1 MASTTCGFQRA
12 SSLLTR
18 RALHRCR
25 ADPVSAQRASRRLNL
40 SFGVVES
47 DACRVALLALRPLL
61 HVQAP
66 CLLCKSS
73 PKCRLEPPHLARLLA
88 VGGDVERGGFVPYLG
103 ATERPAPLCTTCRR
117 RAAAGR
123 GRLLEP
129 GVAAHEPRAVGVR
142 RQPFQSVGPE
152 VPEERGGG
160 GRILTF
166 TYGIFKC
173 LVLRDVMIAEIRTT
187 SKGAFL
193 TP

>member
-1 MASTTCGFQRA
+1 M
-12 SSLLTR
+12 
-18 RALHRCR
+18 
-25 ADPVSAQRASRRLNL
+25 
-40 SFGVVES
+40 
-47 DACRVALLALRPLL
+47 
-61 HVQAP
+61 
-66 CLLCKSS
+66 
-73 PKCRLEPPHLARLLA
+73 
-88 VGGDVERGGFVPYLG
+88 PYLG

-166 TYGIFKC
+166 TYGIFKY
-173 LVLRDVMIAEIRTT
+173 VNKHTEQSSRGTIFI
-187 SKGAFL
+187 FL
-193 TP
+193 LFT